1 MDTAARERNMMRA
14 RRLVPLAALALALV
28 ACDKSG
34 PANVY
39 YGMATAAEFGDT
51 EGFLKGFTKESQ
63 QLIQAQLSLSES
75 YGLKRENP
83 VSMLVFANVDNVV
96 EEGEDRA
103 ILDVSRGSAKRKI
116 VMVKVPDEGWRID
129 VKVLGDFWE
138 DEKKKK

>member
-1 MDTAARERNMMRA
+1 MDAASRERFVSRSRA
-14 RRLVPLAALALALV
+14 LSMSALALALLG
-28 ACDKSG
+28 CDKSG
-34 PANVY
+34 PTNVY

-83 VSMLVFANVDNVV
+83 VAMLVFSNVDNVV
-96 EEGEDRA
+96 EEGERA

-116 VMVKVPDEGWRID
+116 VMVNVPDEGWRID

>member
-1 MDTAARERNMMRA
+1 MSPASSR
-14 RRLVPLAALALALV
+14 ALALTALALTLV

-39 YGMATAAEFGDT
+39 YGMATAAEFGDG

-75 YGLKRENP
+75 YGLKQDNP
-83 VSMLVFANVDNVV
+83 VSMLVFSNVDNVV
-96 EEGEDRA
+96 EEGERA

>member
-1 MDTAARERNMMRA
+1 VDAASRERFVSRSRA
-14 RRLVPLAALALALV
+14 LSMSALALALLG
-28 ACDKSG
+28 CDKSG
-34 PANVY
+34 PTNVY

-83 VSMLVFANVDNVV
+83 VAMLVFSNVDNVV
-96 EEGEDRA
+96 EEGERA

-116 VMVKVPDEGWRID
+116 VMVNVPDEGWRID

>member
-1 MDTAARERNMMRA
+1 MDAAARERFVSRS
-14 RRLVPLAALALALV
+14 RTLSTSALALALLG
-28 ACDKSG
+28 CDKSG

-83 VSMLVFANVDNVV
+83 VSMLVFSNVDGVV
-96 EEGEDRA
+96 EEGEQA

>member
-1 MDTAARERNMMRA
+1 MSPASSRA
-14 RRLVPLAALALALV
+14 LALTALALAML

-39 YGMATAAEFGDT
+39 YGMATAAEFGDG

-75 YGLKRENP
+75 YGLKQDNP
-83 VSMLVFANVDNVV
+83 VSMLVFSNVDNVV
-96 EEGEDRA
+96 EEGERA